1 MSLIVAGTGTGV
13 GKTVVSALLLH
24 RYGDRAAYY
33 KPVST
38 GPEPDTATVR
48 ALAPEQAQIL
58 PETYSFAEP
67 MSPHA
72 AQLLEGRTLDP
83 ERIRAELGA
92 HAARSALIVE
102 GIGGVLVP
110 LTPEGLLW
118 ADFVRPLGLPTLVVA
133 SSRLGTINH
142 TLLTLEALRSRG
154 AELVGVV
161 LVGPASPDNHRAIA
175 RFGRVP
181 VIAEVPELPV
191 LDRAS
196 LSAQAAAFDPEGLLA
211 KHFEPSAPPPL
222 KPKSAA
228 AIWRPYTQMKT
239 ALPAIPIRRASGA
252 WLETSDGRRLL
263 DGTSSWWVNIHGHS
277 HPRLARALAQ
287 QGAELAQVLFADFV
301 HEPAIELTH
310 ALLAKI
316 GGPKARV
323 FLSDDGSTAVE
334 VAIKVALQSWKN
346 RGIEGRDLVVA
357 VAHGYHG
364 DTFGAMALGQGTVFH
379 AAFSEL
385 LMEVRHVRA
394 ACCGADGHGG
404 TQPVLPSFAE
414 VLASEGERVAAIIFE
429 PLVQGAGGMRIH
441 PPAAYAELAALAR
454 RAGVVVIA
462 DEIFTGFGRTGTFLA
477 SEKAGLEPDIVC
489 LSKGL
494 TGGMMPLGATVV
506 AESLAQD
513 FDADDRRKML
523 FHGHSYTGNA
533 LACRV
538 ALESLRIFDDER
550 SLDRVAQIRRW
561 FEEEL
566 ASLADHPA
574 VAEVRG
580 IGALAVVE
588 LGGGSNYLDPRG
600 RALQARLLQRGIHL
614 RPLGNV
620 VYFLPP
626 YCVTEEEVRWVF
638 RELRSALDA
647 LPAP

>member
-24 RYGDRAAYY
+24 RYGDRAAYV

-48 ALAPEQAQIL
+48 ALAPERAQIL
-58 PETYSFAEP
+58 LESYSFAEP

-72 AQLLEGRTLDP
+72 AQQLEGRVLDP
-83 ERIRAELGA
+83 ARIYADLRA
-92 HAARSALIVE
+92 HAARSPLIVE

-118 ADFVRPLGLPTLVVA
+118 ADFTRPLGWPTLLVA

-142 TLLTLEALRSRG
+142 SLLSLEALRARG
-154 AELVGVV
+154 AEVVGVV
-161 LVGPASPDNHRAIA
+161 LVGPPSPSNRQAITQ
-175 RFGRVP
+175 FGRVP
-181 VIAEVPELPV
+181 VIAELPELAV
-191 LDRAS
+191 VDRAS
-196 LSAQAAAFDPEGLLA
+196 LSALAQSFDPEERLA
-211 KHFEPSAPPPL
+211 KYLGPSAPPALAPR
-222 KPKSAA
+222 STA

-239 ALPAIPIRRASGA
+239 ARPAIPIRRASGA
-252 WLETSDGRRLL
+252 WLETADGRRLL
-263 DGTSSWWVNIHGHS
+263 DGTSSWWVNIHGHG
-277 HPRLARALAQ
+277 HPRLARALALQ
-287 QGAELAQVLFADFV
+287 AAELAQVLFADFV
-301 HEPAIELTH
+301 HEPAVELVQ

-316 GGPKARV
+316 GGPRARV

-334 VAIKVALQSWKN
+334 VAVKVALQSWKN

-357 VAHGYHG
+357 LAHGYHG

-394 ACCGADGHGG
+394 ACCGPDAHGG
-404 TQPVLPSFAE
+404 TQAALPSFAE
-414 VLASEGERVAAIIFE
+414 VLATEGHRVAAIIFE
-429 PLVQGAGGMRIH
+429 PLVQGAGGMKIH
-441 PPAAYAELAALAR
+441 PASAYAELARLAR
-454 RAGVVVIA
+454 AAGVPVIA

-477 SEKAGLEPDIVC
+477 SEQAGVQPDIVC

-538 ALESLRIFDDER
+538 ALESLRIFEDER
-550 SLDRVAQIRRW
+550 SLERVHQIRGW
-561 FEEEL
+561 FEPEL
-566 ASLADHPA
+566 AALADHPA
-574 VAEVRG
+574 VAQVRG

-588 LGGGSNYLDPRG
+588 LSGDSSYLDPRG
-600 RALQARLLQRGIHL
+600 ATLQARLLERGIHL

-638 RELRSALDA
+638 RELWAALDQ